1 MVEIREY
8 VAELDDPDHLD
19 LTVSTSI
26 AHLNRH
32 TVLTGLPIVAHG
44 KITLTPLVM
53 ELKVLTKARGI
64 RRLGDIIKPPQLL
77 LLAEIERQLNLGDGG
92 GPVRIIILKARQMGL
107 STMVE
112 AVIFI
117 LSMLYDDFQ
126 SLIIAHESEASQ
138 HILGMTKRYWNTYVF
153 NDFHNEKYAARTQL
167 AWSDNE
173 SNIVVATAKNTG
185 AGRSKTLHALHA
197 SEVAFWDK
205 SDELM
210 TGLRQAIPFFGITLI
225 IMESTANG
233 IGNYF
238 HTQWQDA
245 EAGDSE
251 FYPVFYPWFLDPEYD
266 AKFIPPG
273 RNSDKYK
280 AIDTYTQDELALK
293 AMGVSDSRLLWRR
306 WAIVSLCG
314 RSLDK
319 FKQEYPSTPHEAF
332 LTTGRNVFRLPD
344 LLKHYSRMTPETG
357 ILVPGPNSRPRFI
370 PDPNGWLRIYRHPAN
385 DRNWGVYQTGA
396 DPTHTTVG
404 DFACA
409 QVFNRRTLEQAATY
423 QRHIDAVSFADDLY
437 LIGLYYNTSM
447 LVPETT
453 GPGFG
458 TTGKLSGMAYPN
470 IYERIQADNEID
482 TGSSKL
488 GWITNLQTKHLAIG
502 WLINSISQE
511 LVLMNG
517 ILYGF
522 MLHDEA
528 TFEEMKNYVTDEKG
542 GFQNGRGSDH
552 DDTVMAAGIA
562 VASHYL
568 LPPMVP
574 WQPDTN
580 TTQIA
585 QQIRAALPPGLQTQ
599 TPRPT
604 NIPLQRTDNIP
615 NQVEQHI
622 IDDTTPD
629 WMQHQ
634 DEGWQDQ

>member
-1 MVEIREY
+1 MEIREY
-8 VAELDDPDHLD
+8 IPEVDDADHLD
-19 LTVSTSI
+19 FTSAASI
-26 AHLNRH
+26 HTLNRH
-32 TVLTGLPIVAHG
+32 NNALSGLPIVAHG

-64 RRLGDIIKPPQLL
+64 RRLGDIIKPPQLM
-77 LLAEIERQLNLGDGG
+77 LLAEIERQLNAGG
-92 GPVRIIILKARQMGL
+92 SVRIIILKARQMGL

-117 LSMLYDDFQ
+117 LSMMYNDFQ

-138 HILGMTKRYWNTYVF
+138 HILGMTKRYWSTYVF

-245 EAGDSE
+245 ESGESE
-251 FYPVFYPWFLDPEYD
+251 FYPVFYAWFLDPEYD

-280 AIDTYTQDELALK
+280 TIDAYTVEELALK
-293 AMGVSDSRLLWRR
+293 TMGVSDSRLLWRR
-306 WAIVSLCG
+306 WAFVALCG
-314 RSLDK
+314 RSWDK

-332 LTTGRNVFRLPD
+332 LSTGRNVFRLPD
-344 LLKHYSRMTPETG
+344 LLMHYQHMTPDVGFLEQG
-357 ILVPGPNSRPRFI
+357 PGGKVRFVR
-370 PDPNGWLRIYRHPAN
+370 DPQGWLNVYRHPAA
-385 DRNWGVYQTGA
+385 DRNWGVYQIGA

-404 DFACA
+404 DYACA

-423 QRHIDAVSFADDLY
+423 RRHIDAVSFADDLF
-437 LIGLYYNTSM
+437 LIGLYYNTGM

-458 TTGKLSGMAYPN
+458 TTGKLNGMAYPN
-470 IYERIQADNEID
+470 IYERMQADNDVD

-488 GWITNLQTKHLAIG
+488 GWITNVQTKHLAIG
-502 WLINSISQE
+502 WLVNSISQP
-511 LVLMNG
+511 LSTING
-517 ILYGF
+517 VVYGF
-522 MLHDEA
+522 MLHDEP
-528 TFEEMKNYVTDEKG
+528 TFTEMKNYVTDEKG
-542 GFQNGRGSDH
+542 GFKNGRGSDH
-552 DDTVMAAGIA
+552 DDTVMAAGIG

-568 LPPMVP
+568 LPPMIP
-574 WQPDTN
+574 YAPDTGAEEVAAVKALLP
-580 TTQIA
+580 QALRSQA
-585 QQIRAALPPGLQTQ
+585 Q
-599 TPRPT
+599 RPT
-604 NIPLQRTDNIP
+604 HVASSQGDRPP
-615 NQVEQHI
+615 EQVEQHV
-622 IDDTTPD
+622 IDGSTPD
-629 WMQHQ
+629 WMDHQ
-634 DEGWQDQ
+634 EWMNQ